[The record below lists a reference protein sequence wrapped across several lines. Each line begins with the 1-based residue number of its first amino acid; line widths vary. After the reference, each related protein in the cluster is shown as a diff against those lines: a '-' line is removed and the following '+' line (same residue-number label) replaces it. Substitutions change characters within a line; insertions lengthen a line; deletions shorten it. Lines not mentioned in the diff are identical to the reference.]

1 MLETVLT
8 SLQKMPFYSIA
19 LSAVVVF
26 FIAISI
32 LTMFSQAKKEKT
44 VEQLRWKK
52 VSADMALF
60 DASKRLIIP
69 LEADEI
75 LVGRHGSADIR
86 FADMSV
92 SRYHAILYV
101 SNGVWSIVDLDSK
114 SGTFVNGRRIR
125 SQVRLKDQDEI
136 QFGNKTLLWEVYCNC
151 AHYTHCYAG
160 SNSAPWKI
168 RESAA
173 DHSACGCSH
182 WLGYRLLHCA
192 EALLQTDDVH
202 P

>member
-1 MLETVLT
+1 MLFRSTVLT

-75 LVGRHGSADIR
+75 LVGRHGSAEIR
-86 FADMSV
+86 FADRSV

-114 SGTFVNGRRIR
+114 SGTFVIGGRIR

-136 QFGNKTLLWEVYCNC
+136 QFGNKRVV
-151 AHYTHCYAG
+151 
-160 SNSAPWKI
+160 I
-168 RESAA
+168 RQ
-173 DHSACGCSH
+173 
-182 WLGYRLLHCA
+182 RRRK
-192 EALLQTDDVH
+192 QNV
-202 P
+202 

>member
-19 LSAVVVF
+19 LSAVVVL

-86 FADMSV
+86 FTDMSV

-136 QFGNKTLLWEVYCNC
+136 QFGNKRVV
-151 AHYTHCYAG
+151 
-160 SNSAPWKI
+160 I
-168 RESAA
+168 RQ
-173 DHSACGCSH
+173 
-182 WLGYRLLHCA
+182 RRRK
-192 EALLQTDDVH
+192 QNV
-202 P
+202 

>member
-69 LEADEI
+69 LEADE
-75 LVGRHGSADIR
+75 HGSADIR

-101 SNGVWSIVDLDSK
+101 SNGVWSIVDLGSK

-136 QFGNKTLLWEVYCNC
+136 QFGNKRVV
-151 AHYTHCYAG
+151 
-160 SNSAPWKI
+160 I
-168 RESAA
+168 RQ
-173 DHSACGCSH
+173 
-182 WLGYRLLHCA
+182 RRRK
-192 EALLQTDDVH
+192 QNV
-202 P
+202 

>member
-86 FADMSV
+86 FSDMSV

-101 SNGVWSIVDLDSK
+101 SNGVWSIVDLGSK

-136 QFGNKTLLWEVYCNC
+136 QFGNKRVV
-151 AHYTHCYAG
+151 
-160 SNSAPWKI
+160 I
-168 RESAA
+168 RQ
-173 DHSACGCSH
+173 
-182 WLGYRLLHCA
+182 RRRK
-192 EALLQTDDVH
+192 QNV
-202 P
+202 

>member
-75 LVGRHGSADIR
+75 LVGRHG
-86 FADMSV
+86 
-92 SRYHAILYV
+92 
-101 SNGVWSIVDLDSK
+101 
-114 SGTFVNGRRIR
+114 
-125 SQVRLKDQDEI
+125 
-136 QFGNKTLLWEVYCNC
+136 
-151 AHYTHCYAG
+151 
-160 SNSAPWKI
+160 
-168 RESAA
+168 
-173 DHSACGCSH
+173 
-182 WLGYRLLHCA
+182 
-192 EALLQTDDVH
+192 
-202 P
+202 

>member
-86 FADMSV
+86 LSV

-136 QFGNKTLLWEVYCNC
+136 QFGNKRVV
-151 AHYTHCYAG
+151 
-160 SNSAPWKI
+160 I
-168 RESAA
+168 RQ
-173 DHSACGCSH
+173 
-182 WLGYRLLHCA
+182 RRRK
-192 EALLQTDDVH
+192 QNV
-202 P
+202 

>member
-1 MLETVLT
+1 MEFILYLSYWRCIYPMLETVLT

-86 FADMSV
+86 FSDMSV

-101 SNGVWSIVDLDSK
+101 SNGVWSIVDLGSK

-136 QFGNKTLLWEVYCNC
+136 QFGNKRVV
-151 AHYTHCYAG
+151 
-160 SNSAPWKI
+160 I
-168 RESAA
+168 RQ
-173 DHSACGCSH
+173 
-182 WLGYRLLHCA
+182 RRRK
-192 EALLQTDDVH
+192 QNV
-202 P
+202 